1 MARGSYFVFDG
12 GLRSIRAGV
21 YRRRDVSGSGAA
33 IENPQAELDFLPT
46 SPDHGVV
53 GCKFTL
59 VVAWFHP
66 FYGWACHG
74 ISDWR
79 PDQLGAG
86 GMVYPGLVRLRWNH
100 NRPDPPRHGSQVGCS
115 LVNRRI

>member
-12 GLRSIRAGV
+12 GLWGVRAGV

-33 IENPQAELDFLPT
+33 VENPQAELDFLPT

-53 GCKFTL
+53 GCKFTF
-59 VVAWFHP
+59 VVARFHP

-74 ISDWR
+74 IFDLR
-79 PDQLGAG
+79 AGQMGAG
-86 GMVYPGLVRLRWNH
+86 GMGYSGLVGLT
-100 NRPDPPRHGSQVGCS
+100 GE
-115 LVNRRI
+115 